1 MAIKLNF
8 EEEILIKDK
17 ANTVPGIAYPI
28 PARFVMS
35 LINKLLFDRLAKESI
50 KENSIVI
57 NAVIR
62 PRPIV
67 LKDKVINSIDK
78 PF

>member
-1 MAIKLNF
+1 MKLNF
-8 EEEILIKDK
+8 EVEMLIKDK

-28 PARFVMS
+28 PARFVIS
-35 LINKLLFDRLAKESI
+35 PNNKLLFGRLAKEII
-50 KENSIVI
+50 KENSMVI
-57 NAVIR
+57 NAVKS

-67 LKDKVINSIDK
+67 LNERESNSIDK